1 MNRSSRRDATL
12 DGLNDERDQAAI
24 EVSLAWDANPPDLVK
39 LAELQRQLKGVKLRI
54 HHHKAGE
61 A

>member
-1 MNRSSRRDATL
+1 MNRTSRRDLTL

-24 EVSLAWDANPPDLVK
+24 EVSLAWDADPPDLVR
-39 LAELQRQLKGVKLRI
+39 LAELQRQIKGVKLRI
-54 HHHKAGE
+54 YHHKPAE